1 MFHNGAHGEG
11 VGMPKIRTDAYPTFC
26 NSRNLPCIRLSLVPH
41 NRNSRGRGNF
51 VAGWFLGKFFA
62 YILSLFVLDRFC
74 PCLQVLIT
82 EATLKELVPEP
93 LPVEAESKLL
103 TG

>member
-1 MFHNGAHGEG
+1 MG
-11 VGMPKIRTDAYPTFC
+11 
-26 NSRNLPCIRLSLVPH
+26 
-41 NRNSRGRGNF
+41 
-51 VAGWFLGKFFA
+51 GWFLSKFLA
-62 YILSLFVLDRFC
+62 YILLSLFVLNRFC

>member
-1 MFHNGAHGEG
+1 
-11 VGMPKIRTDAYPTFC
+11 
-26 NSRNLPCIRLSLVPH
+26 
-41 NRNSRGRGNF
+41 

>member
-1 MFHNGAHGEG
+1 MAE
-11 VGMPKIRTDAYPTFC
+11 
-26 NSRNLPCIRLSLVPH
+26 
-41 NRNSRGRGNF
+41 
-51 VAGWFLGKFFA
+51 WFLGKFLA
-62 YILSLFVLDRFC
+62 YILSLFVLNWFC